1 MVTEA
6 VDIDWVVVDTE
17 VEALSLEYSWIKE
30 FDPRFNVKYRDDKSY
45 PYLAVTMRDEYPRVS
60 VVREAKRTGT
70 RYFGPYAHAW
80 AIRETME
87 ELLRVFPIRSCRDG
101 VFRQAKSQNRPC
113 LLAHIEKCSAP
124 CVGWIDAHD
133 HRVLAEK
140 FCSVLQGQGHRYL
153 TELEHRMREHAA
165 TEEFESAARDR
176 DRIGALARVLE
187 RNALV
192 LPDATDADVI
202 ALADSDLEAGVQ
214 AFFVR
219 QGRITGERGFT
230 LEKTEDLTV
239 NGYVERAL
247 QRLYDTPKVASA
259 TELDLQARD
268 ARFPREILVSALPDG
283 VPAWEAWFS
292 AQRGAAVTIRV
303 PQRGDKRALMATA
316 LTNAEGILTRQSLR
330 RSSDLTSRSRALEE
344 LQHALQLDEPPLR
357 VECIDIS
364 NTQGQDAMAS
374 LVVFEDGLPRKRDY
388 RSYAITTVTAD
399 DPAAIAEVIT
409 RRFRNYRAAAFD
421 RAEHREKGQ
430 TSDDL
435 EHRAYPPGLVLV
447 DGGSPQ
453 VNAAAAALQKLQIT
467 DVPVA
472 GLAKRLEEIWLPG
485 EESPVILPRGSEA
498 LYLVQ
503 RVRDEAHRTAI
514 RLHRNKRGRRMG
526 GGALDAIPGLGP
538 RRAQALLKKFGSV
551 RRVAAASLE
560 ELCEVPGI
568 GPGLAA
574 VIHTNLNEEP

>member
-1 MVTEA
+1 MVAEA
-6 VDIDWVVVDTE
+6 ADVDWVVVATE

-45 PYLAVTMRDEYPRVS
+45 PFLAVTLSDEYPRVS
-60 VVREAKRTGT
+60 VVREAKRSGT

-80 AIRETME
+80 AIRETMD
-87 ELLRVFPIRSCRDG
+87 ELLRVFPMRSCRDG
-101 VFRQAKSQNRPC
+101 VFRQARSQNRPC

-124 CVGWIDAHD
+124 CVGWIDAAE

-140 FCSVLQGQGHRYL
+140 FCSVLQGQGARYL
-153 TELEHRMREHAA
+153 SELQHRMQEHAA
-165 TEEFESAARDR
+165 AEEFESAARDR
-176 DRIGALARVLE
+176 DRLVALQRVLE

-202 ALADSDLEAGVQ
+202 ALADSELEAGVQ

-230 LEKTEDLTV
+230 LEKTEDLSI

-247 QRLYDTPKVASA
+247 QRLYDTPEGAKPG
-259 TELDLQARD
+259 TLDPEIRD
-268 ARFPREILVSALPDG
+268 ARFPREVLVNILPTG
-283 VPAWEAWFS
+283 TPAWEAWFT
-292 AQRGAAVTIRV
+292 ARRGSSVTVRV
-303 PQRGDKRALMATA
+303 PQRGDKRALVQTA
-316 LTNAEGILTRQSLR
+316 LTNAQGILSRQSLR
-330 RSSDLTSRSRALEE
+330 RSTDLTSRSRAIEE
-344 LQHALQLDEPPLR
+344 LQEALGLDQPPLR
-357 VECIDIS
+357 IECIDIS

-388 RSYAITTVTAD
+388 RSFAITSVTAD

-409 RRFRNYRAAAFD
+409 RRFRNYQATTASLEQESGSRLED
-421 RAEHREKGQ
+421 V
-430 TSDDL
+430 DL
-435 EHRAYPPGLVLV
+435 VHRAYPPGLVIV
-447 DGGSPQ
+447 DGGFPQ
-453 VNAAAAALQKLQIT
+453 VAAAARALQELQVT

-472 GLAKRLEEIWLPG
+472 GLAKRLEELWLPG
-485 EESPVILPRGSEA
+485 RDVPVILPRGSEA

-514 RLHRNKRGRRMG
+514 RLHRNRRGRRMG
-526 GGALDAIPGLGP
+526 GSALDGIPGLGP

-551 RRVAAASLE
+551 RRIRTASVQD
-560 ELCEVPGI
+560 LCEVPGI
-568 GPGLAA
+568 GPGLAEA
-574 VIHTNLNEEP
+574 IQANLSEDR